1 MRRDTLAVVVV
12 VVHDLAHR
20 FGLVGRGGRG
30 TTTGALRRGLPA
42 RTTRARARERER
54 LAGVRCKR
62 ACHAPR
68 PALLLA
74 LALGGD
80 ARAALGARRVE
91 DIHINELVVDETPQ
105 RARYGRRGGARPVA
119 QRGRGRV
126 RRGGRCFEV
135 ISSRRCSLSLAR
147 WMFWTSRKWAG
158 MVRMSQ
164 QPPPPPTRVRESR
177 AARAQSLPA
186 APPARAPHPSS
197 ACAAHGC
204 SAAHMRAAPMCGTI
218 PMTRMTWYGVL

>member
-158 MVRMSQ
+158 MMRMSQ
-164 QPPPPPTRVRESR
+164 QPPRHPRGSER
-177 AARAQSLPA
+177 AARRGPCFCRPRRPLARRTPPPPVQHMAAAQHTCGQL
-186 APPARAPHPSS
+186 R
-197 ACAAHGC
+197 CAAL
-204 SAAHMRAAPMCGTI
+204 SR
-218 PMTRMTWYGVL
+218 